1 MKLFVTAPFPMD
13 RFSVAR
19 EKGIIDVNTPN
30 EKIKEMEILLSE
42 FPKVLQEKA
51 EITIHLLEKILEQ
64 EEKITGKYEWLR
76 RYLYSHVGE
85 KTAIVV
91 PKAYYITMLKG
102 SGMFSDY
109 FFRKIFYYSK

>member
-51 EITIHLLEKILEQ
+51 EITIHLLE
-64 EEKITGKYEWLR
+64 
-76 RYLYSHVGE
+76 RY
-85 KTAIVV
+85 
-91 PKAYYITMLKG
+91 
-102 SGMFSDY
+102 
-109 FFRKIFYYSK
+109 